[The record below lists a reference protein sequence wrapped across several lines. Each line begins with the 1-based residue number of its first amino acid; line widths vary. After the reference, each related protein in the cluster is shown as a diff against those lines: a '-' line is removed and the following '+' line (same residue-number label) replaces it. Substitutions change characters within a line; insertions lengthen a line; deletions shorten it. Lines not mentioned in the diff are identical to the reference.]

1 MTVKLANNAVATLA
15 AGISAVATSLSVTA
29 GQGAQFPALGAG
41 DYFYATLLDPSNNIE
56 IVKVTARLIDV
67 FTIERGQDGTAARAY
82 NAGDTIRIRLTR
94 AAFDRKV
101 DKERKVNTA
110 GGIQGGGDLEDDLS
124 LSLTDT
130 GVTAATYGSKF
141 KVPVIVV
148 DAKGRITGLTEATL
162 DKGSLGFQA
171 ANLAGDTFT
180 GAVVMQS
187 GLSVT
192 GTVNVTGAIVASGD
206 VTAFSDEKFK
216 TNWRPLAPDFVEQ
229 LAGVKHGIY
238 DRTDIELTQ
247 VGVSAQS
254 LQQVMPDAVREE
266 AGNVTVA
273 YSNAALT
280 ACIELAQRVVA
291 LEKALAERA

>member
-82 NAGDTIRIRLTR
+82 NAGDTIRIRMTR

-101 DKERKVNTA
+101 DKERKINTG
-110 GGIQGGGDLEDDLS
+110 GGIQGGGDLEGDLT

-130 GVTAATYGSKF
+130 GVSAATYGSKF
-141 KVPVIVV
+141 KVPVIIV

-180 GAVVMQS
+180 GAVAMQA
-187 GLSVT
+187 GLT
-192 GTVNVTGAIVASGD
+192 VTGAIVASGD
-206 VTAFSDEKFK
+206 ITAFSDESLK
-216 TNWRPLAPDFVEQ
+216 TNWVTLPADFVSS
-229 LAGVKHGIY
+229 LAQVKAGIY
-238 DRTDIELTQ
+238 DRTDEELTQ

-254 LQQVMPDAVREE
+254 LQPVLPNAVVEKD
-266 AGNVTVA
+266 GLLSVA
-273 YSNAALT
+273 YGQAALVS
-280 ACIELAQRVVA
+280 CVELAKRVVS